1 MLENKAYIYAKKC
14 IKSKDAPKYVKK
26 QCKEF
31 IKIADGKDEKYYIN
45 EEKVKQIENI
55 LKLLVMPKGLKAG
68 KTLYECTCNYQWLFY
83 ISILAIVHRDNSD
96 KRRYEIAILEICRK
110 NFKTY
115 TVGTLFILLFLMEP
129 KFSRFFSVAPDGALS
144 REVKTAIEET
154 LKSSPLIYQHN
165 GEPRFKILRD
175 SITFKLKESRMVPLS
190 YSNSRMD
197 GKLPNVFLADEVGA
211 LPNAYAI
218 EAMRSGQLNILNKL
232 GCIISTKYP
241 TINNPFEDEVNY
253 AKRVLDGLE
262 EDETLFA
269 LLYEPDNTKNWT
281 TDDLILKQS
290 NPVALEIPEIWEDLL
305 KKRARAIA
313 IESARENFLTKH
325 CNIIYQGMGTE
336 AYVDIND
343 LQQCRVNKIDWSGR
357 NVYLGVDLSM
367 TNDNCSVGM
376 VAEEEGN
383 ILADAIA
390 FIPEGRI
397 DEKTQFEKVDYRSF
411 INAMKCIACGN
422 KTVDYG
428 IIEDFVFNIEKKYG
442 VNVKALGY
450 DRFNA
455 LSSAQKWENGD
466 NGKYEGLNCIQI
478 RQHSDTL
485 HPPTK
490 LLYEKIVNKEFQYEE
505 NKLLE
510 INFENARCTYDT
522 NMNRYITKKK
532 SNGKVDMVVSL
543 INGIYLL
550 QQDIIFEDGFIVQTF

>member
-55 LKLLVMPKGLKAG
+55 LKLLIMPKGLKAG
-68 KTLYECTCNYQWLFY
+68 KPLYECTCNYQWLFY
-83 ISILAIVHRDNSD
+83 ISILGVVHRVNPE

-154 LKSSPLIYQHN
+154 LKSSPLIYLHN

-175 SITFKLKESRMVPLS
+175 SISFKLKESRMVPLS

-262 EDETLFA
+262 PDETLFA
-269 LLYEPDNTKNWT
+269 LLYEPDETKNWT

-336 AYVDIND
+336 AFVDIND
-343 LQQCRVNKIDWSGR
+343 VLQCKVNNIDWRGR
-357 NVYLGVDLSM
+357 DVYLGVDLAM
-367 TNDNCSVGM
+367 TNDNCAVGM
-376 VAEEEGN
+376 VAEEEGK

-397 DEKTQFEKVDYRSF
+397 DEKTQFEKVDYRAF

-428 IIEDFVFNIEKKYG
+428 VIEDYVFHIEEKYG

-455 LSSAQKWENGD
+455 LSSAQKWQNGD
-466 NGKYEGLNCIQI
+466 NGKYAGINCIQI

-490 LLYEKIVNKEFQYEE
+490 LLYEKIVNKEFQYED

-522 NMNRYITKKK
+522 NMNRYVTKKK
-532 SNGKVDMVVSL
+532 SNGKVDMVMAI
-543 INGIYLL
+543 INGTYLL